1 MNAAFDK
8 EILAANVPEW
18 GLKDVRDLEQAANK
32 YGIKLKQ
39 QLDLLPI
46 ISSSCS
52 ARLDFADYA
61 RGNRQSMM
69 MAEHFHGSRQ
79 RIGHWCRSGRRSW
92 WQLAHRFAR
101 EGFRVLVAGRTEARL
116 KSVAT
121 AIKEAGGRAEPI
133 AADATREQDVIAL
146 FDKAVTRDDLEL
158 VVYNVGNN
166 AAVPLLDLTA
176 GDFETFW
183 RQNAFGGFLVG
194 REAVRRMLPKG
205 KGTVLFT
212 GATASLRARPPFT
225 GFASAK
231 AALRAV
237 AQGLAREFGPQGIHV
252 AHVVIDGVIDGA
264 YAREKFPDF
273 VRAKGEDGL
282 IDPGAIADVFLSLHR
297 QPRSAWTHELDL
309 RPFNETF

>member
-1 MNAAFDK
+1 MSAGSALVIGVGA
-8 EILAANVPEW
+8 EA
-18 GLKDVRDLEQAANK
+18 GLGA
-32 YGIKLKQ
+32 
-39 QLDLLPI
+39 
-46 ISSSCS
+46 
-52 ARLDFADYA
+52 
-61 RGNRQSMM
+61 
-69 MAEHFHGSRQ
+69 
-79 RIGHWCRSGRRSW
+79 
-92 WQLAHRFAR
+92 QLAHRFAR
-101 EGFRVLVAGRTEARL
+101 EGFRILVAGRTETRL
-116 KSVAT
+116 KSVAA
-121 AIKEAGGRAEPI
+121 AIKQAGGQAEPI
-133 AADATREQDVIAL
+133 AADVTREQDVIAL

-273 VRAKGEDGL
+273 VRTKGENGL
-282 IDPGAIADVFLSLHR
+282 IDPGAIADAFLSLHR

>member
-1 MNAAFDK
+1 
-8 EILAANVPEW
+8 
-18 GLKDVRDLEQAANK
+18 
-32 YGIKLKQ
+32 
-39 QLDLLPI
+39 
-46 ISSSCS
+46 
-52 ARLDFADYA
+52 
-61 RGNRQSMM
+61 
-69 MAEHFHGSRQ
+69 
-79 RIGHWCRSGRRSW
+79 
-92 WQLAHRFAR
+92 
-101 EGFRVLVAGRTEARL
+101 
-116 KSVAT
+116 
-121 AIKEAGGRAEPI
+121 
-133 AADATREQDVIAL
+133 
-146 FDKAVTRDDLEL
+146 
-158 VVYNVGNN
+158 
-166 AAVPLLDLTA
+166 LLDLTA
-176 GDFETFW
+176 WDFETFW

-205 KGTVLFT
+205 KGTLLFT

-282 IDPGAIADVFLSLHR
+282 IDPFAIADVFLSLHR

>member
-1 MNAAFDK
+1 MSAGSALVIGVGA
-8 EILAANVPEW
+8 EA
-18 GLKDVRDLEQAANK
+18 GLGA
-32 YGIKLKQ
+32 
-39 QLDLLPI
+39 
-46 ISSSCS
+46 
-52 ARLDFADYA
+52 
-61 RGNRQSMM
+61 
-69 MAEHFHGSRQ
+69 
-79 RIGHWCRSGRRSW
+79 
-92 WQLAHRFAR
+92 QLAHRFAQ

-121 AIKEAGGRAEPI
+121 AIRQAGGHAEPI

-205 KGTVLFT
+205 KGTLLFT

-282 IDPGAIADVFLSLHR
+282 IDPGAIADVFFHFTGSREALGLMSSIFG
-297 QPRSAWTHELDL
+297 RSTKHSEQ
-309 RPFNETF
+309 FS

>member
-1 MNAAFDK
+1 MAAGSALVIGVGA
-8 EILAANVPEW
+8 EA
-18 GLKDVRDLEQAANK
+18 GLGA
-32 YGIKLKQ
+32 
-39 QLDLLPI
+39 
-46 ISSSCS
+46 
-52 ARLDFADYA
+52 
-61 RGNRQSMM
+61 
-69 MAEHFHGSRQ
+69 
-79 RIGHWCRSGRRSW
+79 
-92 WQLAHRFAR
+92 QLAHRFAQ

-121 AIKEAGGRAEPI
+121 AIKQAGGQAEPI

-146 FDKAVTRDDLEL
+146 FDKAVMRGDLEL

-205 KGTVLFT
+205 KGTLLFT

-282 IDPGAIADVFLSLHR
+282 IDPGAIADVFLSLHW

>member
-1 MNAAFDK
+1 MAAGSALVIGVGA
-8 EILAANVPEW
+8 EA
-18 GLKDVRDLEQAANK
+18 GLGA
-32 YGIKLKQ
+32 
-39 QLDLLPI
+39 
-46 ISSSCS
+46 
-52 ARLDFADYA
+52 
-61 RGNRQSMM
+61 
-69 MAEHFHGSRQ
+69 
-79 RIGHWCRSGRRSW
+79 
-92 WQLAHRFAR
+92 QLAHRFAQ

-116 KSVAT
+116 KSVAK
-121 AIKEAGGRAEPI
+121 AIGEAGGLAEPI
-133 AADATREQDVIAL
+133 AADATREKDVIAL
-146 FDKAVTRDDLEL
+146 FDKAVTRGDLEL

-166 AAVPLLDLTA
+166 AAVPLLDLSA

-194 REAVRRMLPKG
+194 REAVRRMLAKG
-205 KGTVLFT
+205 EGTVLFT

-264 YAREKFPDF
+264 YARERFPDF